1 MCVVRCYSLLCF
13 TFDLLT
19 SECPLWLQHE
29 KYSSQ
34 LQMSLKVSDGHKAE
48 LEEQTRGEKLS
59 STKTGQQ
66 GAHAIHT
73 VNYCQELERR

>member
-1 MCVVRCYSLLCF
+1 M
-13 TFDLLT
+13 
-19 SECPLWLQHE
+19 QHE

-66 GAHAIHT
+66 GAHAKHT
-73 VNYCQELERR
+73 FNLHQESKRWCVMSPVSPIEVISSCVFQRPR